1 MRMKRIL
8 LAGLVAL
15 GLAPGTFVR
24 SEPSPPDFD
33 SPVSIERLDTK
44 RLRAGPL
51 VLEGAWVLKSENDH
65 FGGYSALI
73 ARGPDDLLA
82 ANDRGR
88 LMYLPRPD
96 LWDDPPEVDEFLNF
110 WRVDKSHVDLEA
122 LTSDPE
128 TGRVWA
134 AMEWAQEITRF
145 DRKLRQRASIRPA
158 AMKDWPGNAGPESL
172 VRLRSGEFI
181 VIKEY
186 PLEEG
191 LHEALLFPEDPTD
204 GSEPMHFLFLARDG
218 FRPSDAALLPDGRIA
233 VLLRGFRI
241 GVPPRFPVMIA
252 IADPVGIEEDEV
264 LPSKVIA
271 RIADPL
277 PSENYEGLTVMDE
290 GGGRWDFWLISDDN
304 FASYQR
310 TLLLQLRWNRI
321 GSGARQ
327 KARR

>member
-1 MRMKRIL
+1 MRVKRKL

-24 SEPSPPDFD
+24 SEPPPPDFD
-33 SPVSIERLDTK
+33 SPVTIERLETK

-51 VLEGAWVLKSENDH
+51 VLEGAWVLESENDH

-73 ARGPDDLLA
+73 ARGPEDLLT

-96 LWDDPPEVDEFLNF
+96 LWHEPPEVDEFLNF

-134 AMEWAQEITRF
+134 AMEWAQEITGF
-145 DRKLRQRASIRPA
+145 DRQLRQRASIRPQE
-158 AMKDWPGNAGPESL
+158 MEDWPGNAGPESM
-172 VRLRSGEFI
+172 VRLRSGEFV

-186 PLEEG
+186 PLEGG
-191 LHEALLFPEDPTD
+191 LHDALLFPEDPTE
-204 GSEPMHFLFLARDG
+204 GSEPIRFRFQAREG

-233 VLLRGFRI
+233 VLLRGFRL
-241 GVPPRFPVMIA
+241 GLPPRFPVLIA
-252 IADPVGIEEDEV
+252 IADPAGIEVDEV
-264 LPSKVIA
+264 LSSKVIA

-277 PSENYEGLTVMDE
+277 PSDNFEGLTVIDQ
-290 GGGRWDFWLISDDN
+290 GQGHWDFWLISDDN

-310 TLLLQLRWNRI
+310 TLLLKLTWDRRA
-321 GSGARQ
+321 GRARQ

>member
-158 AMKDWPGNAGPESL
+158 AMKDWPDNAGPESL

-191 LHEALLFPEDPTD
+191 LHEALLFPEDPTE
-204 GSEPMHFLFLARDG
+204 GSEPTHFLFQARDG